1 MRGIREGTVYT
12 VKPSSLLLPELPSTV
27 MYRRLLELPE
37 RACTWLLGLWV
48 RPDVLPL
55 AVGELLQS
63 DVPVCYVLETGGI
76 VDRAALNLVCRSQGL
91 PAPTNGL
98 VYGGDEARAVFVL
111 RRRHGLLQRLIPGR
125 KPTSTPPRLQRL
137 IASAQQNG
145 HPPLQL
151 VPVAIYWG
159 QSPDRE
165 ASMLKL
171 MFSENWEVA
180 GRTRKFFKALFHGR
194 NTLVQF
200 SEPMALETL
209 TREAL
214 SETSVVR
221 KVSRILRVHFRHRR
235 VATLGPDLSHRR
247 TLLDKVLRAPAVRDQ
262 VHVLAGSN
270 PRDVSRTQ
278 LKAAAYANEIA
289 ASLSYPTIRVLRKLL
304 TRIWNRLYEGVRLD
318 GIDRLNGIADG
329 RALVYVP
336 CHRSHIDY
344 LLLSYILYNE
354 GKSLPHI
361 AAGKNLNIPVV
372 GPILRRGGAFFLRR
386 SFRDNRL
393 YGAVFN
399 EYLQEILRRGHSLEY
414 FIEGGRS
421 RTGRLLEPKGGMLAM
436 TAHSYLRNP
445 DRPLAFVPIYFG
457 YERLVE
463 GGSFASELTG
473 GRKQKESLLGFFK
486 SLKVLREAFGSV
498 YVNFG
503 QPIEFNE
510 MLDEHYPQWQSQ
522 EIDEERPD
530 WLQPVVALLGHRIQ
544 ERINAA
550 ASVTPISLLSLSMLT
565 SPQGRMAESDLNSLI
580 RFCRDLQLGRPYSK
594 ETVMTTDAVPDIV
607 QHGVELGFLHRKES
621 ELGGIVSVR
630 EGRTIPMSFFRNSV
644 LHLYAIPSLVA
655 CCFLHR
661 SVYVAADI
669 QKLARLSYPYLKSEL
684 YLRWNVEELEAEVNG
699 AIEQLVDLGV
709 VSWTES
715 RESLSRAVAGS
726 EDIFLLLSIGQII
739 LPSLQRYFL
748 TVSLLSRYGSGQID
762 AEALGAQCRK
772 CAERLEEIHGMQSPE
787 FYDKSLFRSF
797 IDTLLQ
803 QGVVTIDDNGKLE
816 YENVFSSIDSDTR
829 TILGEQIRHS
839 ILNITARA
847 VSAADSDTAAS

>member
-1 MRGIREGTVYT
+1 
-12 VKPSSLLLPELPSTV
+12 

-37 RACTWLLGLWV
+37 RTCTWLIGLWI
-48 RPDVLPL
+48 RPDVLPQQ
-55 AVGELLQS
+55 ASELVDP

-76 VDRAALNLVCRSQGL
+76 VDRAALNLVCRAQRLPVPMDGL
-91 PAPTNGL
+91 H
-98 VYGGDEARAVFVL
+98 YGDMENRAVLVL
-111 RRRHGLLQRLIPGR
+111 RRRRSFFPGLILGR
-125 KPTSTPPRLQRL
+125 KPESTPPRLKRL
-137 IASAQQNG
+137 VTVARERG
-145 HPPLQL
+145 HPELQL
-151 VPVAIYWG
+151 VPVGIYWG

-180 GRTRKFFKALFHGR
+180 GRTRKFFKSLFHGR

-200 SEPMALETL
+200 SEPMAFTIL

-214 SETSVVR
+214 PDASVVR
-221 KVSRILRVHFRHRR
+221 KVSRILRVHFRNRR
-235 VATLGPDLSHRR
+235 IATLGPDLSHRR
-247 TLLDKVLRAPAVRDQ
+247 TLLDRVLREPAVRDQ
-262 VHVLAGSN
+262 IHAQAGSN
-270 PRDVSRTQ
+270 PRDVSRIQ
-278 LKAAAYANEIA
+278 GKADAYANEIA

-304 TRIWNRLYEGVRLD
+304 ARIWNRLYDGVK
-318 GIDRLNGIADG
+318 LNGIERLNSVADG

-361 AAGKNLNIPVV
+361 AAGKNLNIPIV

-399 EYLQEILRRGHSLEY
+399 AYLQEIIRRGHSLEY

-445 DRPLAFVPIYFG
+445 DRPLVFVPIYFG

-473 GRKQKESLLGFFK
+473 GRKQKESLLGFFR
-486 SLKVLREAFGSV
+486 SLKILREAFGSV

-503 QPIEFNE
+503 QPIEFNV
-510 MLDEHYPQWQSQ
+510 MLDKHFPAWNEQK
-522 EIDEERPD
+522 IGEERPD
-530 WLQPVVALLGHRIQ
+530 WLQPVVSELGHRIQ
-544 ERINAA
+544 VGINSA

-565 SPQGRMAESDLNSLI
+565 TPHGRMAESDLVNLI
-580 RFCRDLQLGRPYSK
+580 EFCRKLQTVLPYSD
-594 ETVMTTDAVPDIV
+594 ETAMTTDTVADIV
-607 QHGVELGFLHRKES
+607 QHGIDLGFIDRKES
-621 ELGGIVSVR
+621 ELGGIVSIR
-630 EGRTIPMSFFRNSV
+630 RGRTIPMSFFRNNI
-644 LHLYAIPSLVA
+644 LHLYALPALIA

-661 SVYVAADI
+661 SVYAASDI
-669 QKLARLSYPYLKSEL
+669 RKLARLSYPYLKSEL
-684 YLRWNVEELEAEVNG
+684 YLRWEGDELDDQVSA
-699 AIEQLVDLGV
+699 AIDQLVSLGV
-709 VSWTES
+709 IAWADS
-715 RESLSRAVAGS
+715 RDSLSRAVAGS
-726 EDIFLLLSIGQII
+726 QDTFLLLSIGQII

-748 TVSLLSRYGSGQID
+748 TVSLLSRYGSGMID
-762 AEALGAQCRK
+762 AETLGIQCRK

-787 FYDKSLFRSF
+787 FYDNSLFRGF
-797 IDTLLQ
+797 IKTLLQ
-803 QGVVTIDDNGKLE
+803 QGLITKDAQGKLLFG
-816 YENVFSSIDSDTR
+816 NVFFSVDSDTR
-829 TILGEQIRHS
+829 SILGEQIRHS
-839 ILNITARA
+839 ILNITGSA
-847 VSAADSDTAAS
+847 VKAGTAENMTSG